1 MYQEAINMMKKKIIK
16 QEETIKAQQMSQIFV
31 DELKN

>member
-16 QEETIKAQQMSQIFV
+16 EEETIKAQQMSQIFV
-31 DELKN
+31 D